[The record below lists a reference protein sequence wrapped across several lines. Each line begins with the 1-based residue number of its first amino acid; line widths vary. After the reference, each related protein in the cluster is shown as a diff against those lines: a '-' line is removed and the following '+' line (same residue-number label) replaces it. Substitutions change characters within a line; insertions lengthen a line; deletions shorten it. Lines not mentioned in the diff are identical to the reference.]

1 MSVYLIKLAV
11 VHDVIMGDCMKTKA
25 HGVQV
30 SSFSLTPAY
39 DASLKLLI
47 ARYCKK
53 H

>member
-1 MSVYLIKLAV
+1 MSVYVIKLAV

-30 SSFSLTPAY
+30 SSFSWTPAY
-39 DASLKLLI
+39 DVSFKLLV
-47 ARYCKK
+47 ARYAKK